1 MLSFVVY
8 LEIMA
13 RKKQYNENEVIE
25 KAMHLF
31 WRNGYESTSV
41 RMLEKEMGINQFSI
55 YASFKNKE
63 GVFLESI
70 KLYNKQI
77 KAITNTLENSKNG
90 VEGIKEYF
98 FDFLNFSRE
107 GAIFKGCLVTN
118 TVNEIKE
125 DSSPVIMAA
134 LKRFSLTIREL
145 FVRNLKQDDE
155 RDVKEIEAQADYLMN
170 ALLGLSISSKVFKEE
185 QLKDIIKITF
195 LHL

>member
-1 MLSFVVY
+1 VY

>member
-1 MLSFVVY
+1 
-8 LEIMA
+8 MA
-13 RKKQYNENEVIE
+13 RRKQYNETEVIE
-25 KAMHLF
+25 KAMRLF

-70 KLYNKQI
+70 KLYNAQI
-77 KAITNTLENSKNG
+77 KSITNILENSDNG
-90 VEGIKEYF
+90 IESIKTYF
-98 FDFLNFSRE
+98 FDFLDFSRE

-125 DSSPVIMAA
+125 DSNPVIMAA
-134 LKRFSLTIREL
+134 LKRFSTNIRTL
-145 FVRNLKQDDE
+145 FVRNLKQDDK

-170 ALLGLSISSKVFKEE
+170 ALLGLSISSKVFQEN
-185 QLKDIIKITF
+185 QLKNIINITF

>member
-1 MLSFVVY
+1 
-8 LEIMA
+8 MA
-13 RKKQYNENEVIE
+13 RKKQYNETEVIE
-25 KAMHLF
+25 KAMRLF

-70 KLYNKQI
+70 KFYNTQLKSI
-77 KAITNTLENSKNG
+77 IDTLEKSNNG
-90 VEGIKEYF
+90 VLGIKEYF
-98 FDFLNFSRE
+98 LDFLEFSRE

-125 DSSPVIMAA
+125 DFNPVIMAA
-134 LKRFSLTIREL
+134 LKRFSLNIREL

-155 RDVKEIEAQADYLMN
+155 RYVKDIEVQADYLMN
-170 ALLGLSISSKVFKEE
+170 ALLGLSISSKVFSEG
-185 QLKDIIKITF
+185 QLKGIIEITF

>member
-1 MLSFVVY
+1 
-8 LEIMA
+8 MA
-13 RKKQYNENEVIE
+13 RKKQYNETEVIE
-25 KAMHLF
+25 KAMRLF

-70 KLYNKQI
+70 KFYNAQI
-77 KAITNTLENSKNG
+77 KSITDTLEKSNNG
-90 VEGIKEYF
+90 VLGIKAYF
-98 FDFLNFSRE
+98 FDFLEFSRE

-125 DSSPVIMAA
+125 DSNPTIMAA
-134 LKRFSLTIREL
+134 LKRFSSNIREL

-155 RDVKEIEAQADYLMN
+155 RHVKEIEVQADYLMN
-170 ALLGLSISSKVFKEE
+170 ALLGLSISSKVFSED
-185 QLKDIIKITF
+185 QLQGIIEMTF

>member
-1 MLSFVVY
+1 
-8 LEIMA
+8 MA
-13 RKKQYNENEVIE
+13 RKKQYNETEVID
-25 KAMHLF
+25 KAMRLF

-70 KLYNKQI
+70 KLYNTQI
-77 KAITNTLENSKNG
+77 KTITNTLEKSNNG
-90 VEGIKEYF
+90 LEGIKDYF
-98 FDFLNFSRE
+98 FDFLDFSRE
-107 GAIFKGCLVTN
+107 GSIFKGCLVTN

-134 LKRFSLTIREL
+134 LKRFSSNIREL
-145 FVRNLKQDDE
+145 FVRNLKQDDL

-185 QLKDIIKITF
+185 QLKGIISITF